1 MIICPKC
8 HPWNQQSRGQ
18 TKKKSNRITKD
29 AKQKLR
35 QFFKDKNWPRNKS
48 LPKANGDSEVDKLIT
63 DLGLERSQVARQLA
77 QWKKDTYD
85 KAQLQLLIEPGSIQE
100 TIVENMSMTNSDFVD
115 NFLGLMIEG
124 GEIDGNANT
133 TNLIQSLELQPQKE
147 LKKEALKYI
156 KANKEHVCF
165 KSLTCEEHLTN
176 LLIRTSFTSAN
187 HLLPYVIPLETC
199 INISRIDSKKD
210 KSLVVV
216 PFLPVCHLT
225 QH

>member
-1 MIICPKC
+1 MNCCNFDSCNGSAHRLCMDAFEKEKSSDATAVTIGENMIICPKC

-133 TNLIQSLELQPQKE
+133 TNLIQSLELQPQK
-147 LKKEALKYI
+147 
-156 KANKEHVCF
+156 
-165 KSLTCEEHLTN
+165 
-176 LLIRTSFTSAN
+176 
-187 HLLPYVIPLETC
+187 
-199 INISRIDSKKD
+199 
-210 KSLVVV
+210 
-216 PFLPVCHLT
+216 
-225 QH
+225 